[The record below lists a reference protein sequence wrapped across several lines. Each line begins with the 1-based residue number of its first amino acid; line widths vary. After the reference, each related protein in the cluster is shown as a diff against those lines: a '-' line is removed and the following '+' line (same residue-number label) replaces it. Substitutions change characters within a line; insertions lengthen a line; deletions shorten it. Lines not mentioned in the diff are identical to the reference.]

1 MTELFQIIAD
11 FQPKIPGWCVP
22 EKAVTLAAL
31 VLAIRPEVSLEI
43 GVYGG
48 SSLFGMA
55 LAHKAIQKGIVV
67 GIDPWNVAVAVREQ
81 TTEAD
86 RKWWGGLNMTKI
98 HGDFLKLIS
107 DHQLDKFTKIIRNE
121 SRYVEPPNSI
131 GLLHVDGSHADT
143 AISDMVRFAPKVCVG
158 GFVVTDDSGWT
169 GGGVSRGEQRLTSLG
184 FVKRYALG
192 TGAVFQRIS

>member
-11 FQPKIPGWCVP
+11 FQGQIPGWCP
-22 EKAVTLAAL
+22 KEKAVTLAAL

-48 SSLFGMA
+48 ASLFGMA

-67 GIDPWNVAVAVREQ
+67 GIDPWNTAVAAREQ
-81 TTEAD
+81 TTEED
-86 RKWWGGLNMTKI
+86 RKWWSDLNMTKI

-107 DHQLDKFTKIIRNE
+107 DHQLDKYTKIIRNE

-131 GLLHVDGSHADT
+131 GVLHIDGSHSDT
-143 AISDMVRFAPKVCVG
+143 AISDMVRFAPKVCIG
-158 GFVVTDDSGWT
+158 GFVVTDDSNWS
-169 GGGVSRGEQRLTSLG
+169 GGGVSRGEERLKALG
-184 FVKRYALG
+184 FSKRFALG
-192 TGAVFQRIS
+192 TGAVFQRVS